1 MPAQAKKSWLS
12 DARRRRARRREEQPF
27 WQRTFSSRRR
37 SCTSPARSSSSR
49 PRSSRKSPWRK
60 PAPRRKRSRGS
71 TPGRPWTTCA
81 ARPSSSARNGRTRKS
96 ALLAQAQAEAEKIR
110 KDAEKVAFD
119 EVKRKNN
126 QAQKIRQDAEDQAQV
141 ILAEARQKAAEL
153 ETDIKQRVTQTER
166 EAYERGYAEGHAK
179 GYEEGRAEVQRL
191 VESLHSIITK
201 AIEKRNEIIEE
212 AETQIINLVL
222 LIVKKVIK
230 VISENQKNVVIN
242 NVVQALRKL
251 KSRGDVVIRV
261 NLADLELTSEH
272 VKDFMK
278 MVENVKS
285 ITVLEDS
292 SVDRGGCIIET
303 DFGQIDARISSQL
316 HEIEERILELMPI
329 RSKGE

>member
-1 MPAQAKKSWLS
+1 MLCIALEESIVAKNVFKPQEIMYL
-12 DARRRRARRREEQPF
+12 
-27 WQRTFSSRRR
+27 
-37 SCTSPARSSSSR
+37 
-49 PRSSRKSPWRK
+49 SRKIFIEPPKMKSVEPEEIAVAEEDKIYSGPSVDDLKREAEDFRK
-60 PAPRRKRSRGS
+60 GWDAEKSRLIEQ
-71 TPGRPWTTCA
+71 
-81 ARPSSSARNGRTRKS
+81 ARE
-96 ALLAQAQAEAEKIR
+96 EAEKIR
-110 KDAEKVAFD
+110 KDAERAAFD

-126 QAQKIRQDAEDQAQV
+126 QAQKIRQDAEDEAQK
-141 ILAEARQKAAEL
+141 ILSEARAQAAEL
-153 ETDIKQRVTQTER
+153 EADIKARVTQTER
-166 EAYERGYAEGHAK
+166 EAYERGYNEGHQK
-179 GYEEGRAEVQRL
+179 GYGEGKGEVERL
-191 VESLHSIITK
+191 IERLHTILSK

-212 AETQIINLVL
+212 SETQIINLVL

-292 SVDRGGCIIET
+292 SVDKGGCIIET
-303 DFGQIDARISSQL
+303 DFGQIDARVSSQL
-316 HEIEERILELMPI
+316 HEIEEKILELMPI

>member
-1 MPAQAKKSWLS
+1 VAKNVFKPQEIMYLSRKVFIEPPKIVAEEPAEEIEAVEEEREYTGPTVEDL
-12 DARRRRARRREEQPF
+12 RREAEEFRRTWEQEK
-27 WQRTFSSRRR
+27 QRLLE
-37 SCTSPARSSSSR
+37 
-49 PRSSRKSPWRK
+49 K
-60 PAPRRKRSRGS
+60 
-71 TPGRPWTTCA
+71 
-81 ARPSSSARNGRTRKS
+81 
-96 ALLAQAQAEAEKIR
+96 ALAEGERIR
-110 KDAEKVAFD
+110 KEAEKVAFD

-126 QAQKIRQDAEDQAQV
+126 QAQKIRQDAEDDAQKL
-141 ILAEARQKAAEL
+141 LADAREKAAAL
-153 ETDIKQRVTQTER
+153 EGDIKQRVAQTER
-166 EAYERGYAEGHAK
+166 EAYERGYTEGHQK
-179 GYEEGRAEVQRL
+179 GYEEGKAEVGRL
-191 VESLHSIITK
+191 IERLHTIITK

-212 AETQIINLVL
+212 SETQIINLVL
-222 LIVKKVIK
+222 MIVKKVIK

-292 SVDRGGCIIET
+292 SVDRGGCVIET
-303 DFGQIDARISSQL
+303 DFGQIDARVSSQL
-316 HEIEERILELMPI
+316 HEIEEKILELMPI

>member
-1 MPAQAKKSWLS
+1 MAKNVFRPTDIMYIS
-12 DARRRRARRREEQPF
+12 RRVFIEPPRIVAEEPEEAAEVVHEPGESYTGPTVDDLRREADQF
-27 WQRTFSSRRR
+27 RRGWEGE
-37 SCTSPARSSSSR
+37 
-49 PRSSRKSPWRK
+49 KGK
-60 PAPRRKRSRGS
+60 
-71 TPGRPWTTCA
+71 
-81 ARPSSSARNGRTRKS
+81 
-96 ALLAQAQAEAEKIR
+96 LLAEAQAEAEKIR
-110 KDAEKVAFD
+110 KEAERVAFD

-141 ILAEARQKAAEL
+141 ILAEARQRAAAL
-153 ETDIKQRVTQTER
+153 EEDIKQRVTTTER
-166 EAYERGYAEGHAK
+166 EAWEKGHAEGRAQ
-179 GYEEGRAEVQRL
+179 GYDEGKAEVQRL
-191 VESLHSIITK
+191 VESLHSIITR
-201 AIEKRNEIIEE
+201 AIEKRNEIIQE

-329 RSKGE
+329 RAKGE

>member
-1 MPAQAKKSWLS
+1 MAKNVFKPTDIMYNSRKVFIEPPRIVAEEAVEEVQAVEEPGEYAGPTADDL
-12 DARRRRARRREEQPF
+12 RREAELF
-27 WQRTFSSRRR
+27 RRDWEEE
-37 SCTSPARSSSSR
+37 
-49 PRSSRKSPWRK
+49 KK
-60 PAPRRKRSRGS
+60 K
-71 TPGRPWTTCA
+71 
-81 ARPSSSARNGRTRKS
+81 
-96 ALLAQAQAEAEKIR
+96 LIAQAQETAGRIR
-110 KDAEKVAFD
+110 KEAEKVAFD

-126 QAQKIRQDAEDQAQV
+126 EAQKIRQEAQDQAQT
-141 ILAEARQKAAEL
+141 ILAEARQKASEL

-166 EAYERGYAEGHAK
+166 EAYEKGYAEGAGK

-191 VESLHSIITK
+191 VESLHSIITR

>member
-1 MPAQAKKSWLS
+1 MAKNVFRPQDIMYNSRKVFIEPPKIVAEEPVEEAEAVEETGEYTGPTVDDLRKEAEQFRRQWEEEKKELLAKAQA
-12 DARRRRARRREEQPF
+12 D
-27 WQRTFSSRRR
+27 
-37 SCTSPARSSSSR
+37 
-49 PRSSRKSPWRK
+49 
-60 PAPRRKRSRGS
+60 
-71 TPGRPWTTCA
+71 
-81 ARPSSSARNGRTRKS
+81 
-96 ALLAQAQAEAEKIR
+96 AEKIR

-126 QAQKIRQDAEDQAQV
+126 QAQKIRQDAEDQGQA
-141 ILAEARQKAAEL
+141 ILAEARQKAADL
-153 ETDIKQRVTQTER
+153 ETDIKQRVTTTER
-166 EAYERGYAEGHAK
+166 EAYERGYAEGHGK
-179 GYEEGRAEVQRL
+179 GYDEGKAEVQRL
-191 VESLHSIITK
+191 VESLHSIITR
-201 AIEKRNEIIEE
+201 AIEKRNEIIQE

-261 NLADLELTSEH
+261 NLSDLELTSEH

-329 RSKGE
+329 RAKGE

>member
-1 MPAQAKKSWLS
+1 LAKNVFKPQEIMYLS
-12 DARRRRARRREEQPF
+12 RKVFIEPPKIVTEEPVEEVEAVEEPRGEFTGPTVEDIRREAERF
-27 WQRTFSSRRR
+27 
-37 SCTSPARSSSSR
+37 
-49 PRSSRKSPWRK
+49 RKDWEKEKER
-60 PAPRRKRSRGS
+60 
-71 TPGRPWTTCA
+71 
-81 ARPSSSARNGRTRKS
+81 
-96 ALLAQAQAEAEKIR
+96 LMAQAQSDAEKIR

-126 QAQKIRQDAEDQAQV
+126 QAQKIRQEAEDQAQV
-141 ILAEARQKAAEL
+141 ILAESRQKAADL
-153 ETDIKQRVTQTER
+153 ESDIKQRVTQTER
-166 EAYERGYAEGHAK
+166 EAYERGYADGHGK
-179 GYEEGRAEVQRL
+179 GYGEGRAEVERL

>member
-1 MPAQAKKSWLS
+1 
-12 DARRRRARRREEQPF
+12 
-27 WQRTFSSRRR
+27 
-37 SCTSPARSSSSR
+37 
-49 PRSSRKSPWRK
+49 
-60 PAPRRKRSRGS
+60 
-71 TPGRPWTTCA
+71 
-81 ARPSSSARNGRTRKS
+81 
-96 ALLAQAQAEAEKIR
+96 
-110 KDAEKVAFD
+110 
-119 EVKRKNN
+119 VKRKNN
-126 QAQKIRQDAEDQAQV
+126 QAQKIRQDAEDQAEKT
-141 ILAEARQKAAEL
+141 LADARAKAGEL
-153 ETDIKQRVTQTER
+153 ESDIKQRVAQTER
-166 EAYERGYAEGHAK
+166 EAYERGYAEGHEK
-179 GYEEGRAEVQRL
+179 GYQEGKVEVSRL
-191 VESLHSIITK
+191 IDRLHTILTK

-212 AETQIINLVL
+212 SETQIINLVL

-285 ITVLEDS
+285 ITILEDS

-329 RSKGE
+329 RSKGGE

>member
-1 MPAQAKKSWLS
+1 VAKNVFKPQEIMYLSRKVFIEPPKIVAEEPAEEIEAVEEEREYSGPTIEDL
-12 DARRRRARRREEQPF
+12 RREAEEFRRDWEQEK
-27 WQRTFSSRRR
+27 QR
-37 SCTSPARSSSSR
+37 
-49 PRSSRKSPWRK
+49 
-60 PAPRRKRSRGS
+60 
-71 TPGRPWTTCA
+71 
-81 ARPSSSARNGRTRKS
+81 
-96 ALLAQAQAEAEKIR
+96 LLEKAHAEGERIR

-126 QAQKIRQDAEDQAQV
+126 QAQKIRQDAEDDAQKV
-141 ILAEARQKAAEL
+141 LAGAREKADAL
-153 ETDIKQRVTQTER
+153 EGDIKQRVAQTER
-166 EAYERGYAEGHAK
+166 EAYERGYTEGHTK
-179 GYEEGRAEVQRL
+179 GYDEGTAEVGRL
-191 VESLHSIITK
+191 VERLHTIITK

-212 AETQIINLVL
+212 SETQIINLVL
-222 LIVKKVIK
+222 MIVKKVIK

-292 SVDRGGCIIET
+292 SVDRGGCVIET
-303 DFGQIDARISSQL
+303 DFGQIDARVSSQL
-316 HEIEERILELMPI
+316 HEIEEKILELMPI

>member
-1 MPAQAKKSWLS
+1 MAKNVFKPQEIMYLSRKVFIEPPRIVAEEPVEVVPAVEVEDQKEYTGPTVEDL
-12 DARRRRARRREEQPF
+12 RREAEEFRRAWELEKQ
-27 WQRTFSSRRR
+27 Q
-37 SCTSPARSSSSR
+37 
-49 PRSSRKSPWRK
+49 
-60 PAPRRKRSRGS
+60 
-71 TPGRPWTTCA
+71 
-81 ARPSSSARNGRTRKS
+81 
-96 ALLAQAQAEAEKIR
+96 LLEKAQAEAERIR

-126 QAQKIRQDAEDQAQV
+126 QAQKIRQDAEDEAAA
-141 ILAEARQKAAEL
+141 ILASAREKAAAL
-153 ETDIKQRVTQTER
+153 EGDIKSRVTQTER
-166 EAYERGYAEGHAK
+166 EADARGHAEGLQR
-179 GYEEGRAEVQRL
+179 GYEEGRAEVGRL
-191 VESLHSIITK
+191 IDRLHTIITR

-212 AETQIINLVL
+212 SETQIINLVL
-222 LIVKKVIK
+222 MIVKKVIK

-292 SVDRGGCIIET
+292 SVDRGGCVIET
-303 DFGQIDARISSQL
+303 DFGQIDARVSSQL
-316 HEIEERILELMPI
+316 HEIEEKILELMPI

>member
-1 MPAQAKKSWLS
+1 MYLSRKVFIEPPKIVTEEPAEEVEAVEETRGEFTGPTVE
-12 DARRRRARRREEQPF
+12 DIRREAERF
-27 WQRTFSSRRR
+27 
-37 SCTSPARSSSSR
+37 
-49 PRSSRKSPWRK
+49 RKDWENEKER
-60 PAPRRKRSRGS
+60 
-71 TPGRPWTTCA
+71 
-81 ARPSSSARNGRTRKS
+81 
-96 ALLAQAQAEAEKIR
+96 LLTQAQADAEKIR

-126 QAQKIRQDAEDQAQV
+126 QAQKIRQEAEDHAQV
-141 ILAEARQKAAEL
+141 ILAESRQKAADL
-153 ETDIKQRVTQTER
+153 ESDIKQRVTQTER
-166 EAYERGYAEGHAK
+166 EAYERGYADGHAK
-179 GYEEGRAEVQRL
+179 GYGEGRAEVERL

-212 AETQIINLVL
+212 AETQIINMVL